1 MRRRPAL
8 IFLHVPKTAGMTL
21 RHVLA
26 SRYRPRETFVIGND
40 INADIRRFV
49 AMEAPRRERIRLLMG
64 HMSFGLH
71 EFLAPGARYVTVLRH
86 PVDRV
91 LSEYRF
97 LKTNARHPLHGQ
109 VARMSLEEYL
119 ERDVSGQAANGQ
131 TRLLSGSHESG
142 SVGIPG
148 RKPLDESSVARALDN
163 IERHFV
169 LAGTQERFE
178 ESLLLLARRLGWRT
192 LPFFVVRNVTGTRVS
207 PLAEGEDARERIESF
222 NRLDMAL
229 YRAVSELVDRAVA
242 DAGPGFTTSLDRF
255 VRFNALY
262 QGMESRR
269 VQYRRRFLRLAGR
282 FLPISRSL
290 E

>member
-1 MRRRPAL
+1 MRRRSAL

-49 AMEAPRRERIRLLMG
+49 AMEARRRERIRLLMG

-71 EFLAPGARYVTVLRH
+71 EFLTPGSRYVTVLRH

-97 LKTNARHPLHGQ
+97 LKTNTRHPLHEQ
-109 VARMSLEEYL
+109 VAAMSLAEYL

-131 TRLLSGSHESG
+131 TRLLSGSHEPG
-142 SVGIPG
+142 SPGIPG
-148 RKPLDESSVARALDN
+148 SESLDESSVARALDN
-163 IERHFV
+163 IERYFV

-178 ESLLLLARRLGWRT
+178 ESLLLMARRLGWRT
-192 LPFFVVRNVTGTRVS
+192 WPFFVVRNVTGTRVNH
-207 PLAEGEDARERIESF
+207 PAEGDDARARIESF

-229 YRAVSELVDRAVA
+229 YRAVSERIDRMIA
-242 DAGPGFTTSLDRF
+242 DAGARFTTSLDRF
-255 VRFNALY
+255 VRFNAVY
-262 QGMESRR
+262 QGIESRR
-269 VQYRRRFLRLAGR
+269 VQYRRRVLRLAGR
-282 FLPISRSL
+282 FLPISRDA
-290 E
+290 